1 MAKQNNPQIG
11 TRKDTVTKITDI
23 NGNTVLEIGQ
33 HEYSIRHSDGSRT
46 HRSINE
52 TIQTVDGT
60 IWSPLAKFPIGICA
74 QCRQPSF
81 FHRKNHG
88 IVARKVARICVDGCG
103 QLLCPQHIRK
113 GRDGKLRCLK
123 HHRQHLLKDLF
134 HPIFFKRQE
143 D

>member
-60 IWSPLAKFPIGICA
+60 IWSPLAKFPVGICA
-74 QCRQPSF
+74 QCHQPSF
-81 FHRKNHG
+81 FNPKTHG
-88 IVARKVARICVDGCG
+88 IVAMHKAKLCVDGG
-103 QLLCPQHIRK
+103 ELCCPSHRK
-113 GRDGKLRCLK
+113 LGKDQKYRCLK
-123 HHRQHLLKDLF
+123 HHRSYLLKSLF
-134 HPIFFKRQE
+134 HPIFFEKQE